1 MMILIVLILFGI
13 ITIFWRNPIVQL
25 IYACLGALVFSI
37 YLIYDTQLVI
47 GKGQFSYSLDDAY
60 LAAIQLYL
68 DIINLFL
75 FILQILG
82 GRWTWLNIE
91 SILFLFW
98 WKLMEFN
105 WSLNSITIDINIIEL
120 KTIYKIIWY
129 FYTLYNQL
137 QKYKNHVL
145 AI

>member
-1 MMILIVLILFGI
+1 MMILIVLMLFGI

-25 IYACLGALVFSI
+25 IYACLGALILSI

-68 DIINLFL
+68 DVINLFL

-82 GRWTWLNIE
+82 GGGR
-91 SILFLFW
+91 
-98 WKLMEFN
+98 
-105 WSLNSITIDINIIEL
+105 
-120 KTIYKIIWY
+120 
-129 FYTLYNQL
+129 
-137 QKYKNHVL
+137 
-145 AI
+145 

>member
-1 MMILIVLILFGI
+1 MMILLVLILFGI
-13 ITIFWRNPIVQL
+13 ISIFWRNPFVQL
-25 IYACLGALVFSI
+25 VYACLGALVFSI

-82 GRWTWLNIE
+82 GGN
-91 SILFLFW
+91 
-98 WKLMEFN
+98 
-105 WSLNSITIDINIIEL
+105 
-120 KTIYKIIWY
+120 
-129 FYTLYNQL
+129 
-137 QKYKNHVL
+137 
-145 AI
+145 

>member
-82 GRWTWLNIE
+82 GR
-91 SILFLFW
+91 
-98 WKLMEFN
+98 
-105 WSLNSITIDINIIEL
+105 
-120 KTIYKIIWY
+120 
-129 FYTLYNQL
+129 
-137 QKYKNHVL
+137 
-145 AI
+145 